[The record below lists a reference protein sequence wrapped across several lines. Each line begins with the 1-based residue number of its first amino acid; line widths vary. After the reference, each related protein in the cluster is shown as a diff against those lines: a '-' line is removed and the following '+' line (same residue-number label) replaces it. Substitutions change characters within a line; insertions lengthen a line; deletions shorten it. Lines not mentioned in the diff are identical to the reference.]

1 MMAAALSTPDYRLG
15 INLEMQTVELPT
27 GEQLPFEVDASA
39 KRRLQEGLDDI
50 AITLQSADLIR
61 AYEAF
66 RRKLEPWLFEDAV
79 QG

>member
-1 MMAAALSTPDYRLG
+1 M
-15 INLEMQTVELPT
+15 
-27 GEQLPFEVDASA
+27 A